1 MVTLF
6 LPLQVEEGLTLLL
19 EVLQNP
25 ALQKSTKVWY
35 LLRAHVLQLV
45 AVYLSLPAARLSL
58 KLRQQIFVQG
68 ELQGMFKTLPVS
80 TRLTGVIDEAPCK
93 HFTSGF
99 LQSSPFG
106 ARRGSLGELLCAGSG
121 EGLG

>member
-1 MVTLF
+1 MTLF

-35 LLRAHVLQLV
+35 LLQAHVLQLV

-68 ELQGMFKTLPVS
+68 ELQGKFKTLPVS
-80 TRLTGVIDEAPCK
+80 TRLTAVTDEAPCK

-99 LQSSPFG
+99 LQSSPFE
-106 ARRGSLGELLCAGSG
+106 ARRGNLRELLCAGSG

>member
-6 LPLQVEEGLTLLL
+6 FLSLQIEEGLTLLL

-25 ALQKSTKVWY
+25 ALQKITKVWY

-45 AVYLSLPAARLSL
+45 AFYLSLPPARLSL

-68 ELQGMFKTLPVS
+68 EHPGDV
-80 TRLTGVIDEAPCK
+80 
-93 HFTSGF
+93 
-99 LQSSPFG
+99 
-106 ARRGSLGELLCAGSG
+106 
-121 EGLG
+121 